1 AGVAADSRV
10 PRHGAMH
17 GRRRC
22 GPRCSVHR
30 RTDGSVPR
38 IPEPAGVP
46 RVRAHLRRGRRA
58 PRGVRA
64 MSVIEAALK
73 TLAGLLA
80 REPVTIVRGVV
91 DLVRTALRQP
101 DKAAALA
108 RAKRAAAGKSVVE
121 TAVNATLKAKSR
133 KS

>member
-1 AGVAADSRV
+1 
-10 PRHGAMH
+10 
-17 GRRRC
+17 
-22 GPRCSVHR
+22 
-30 RTDGSVPR
+30 
-38 IPEPAGVP
+38 
-46 RVRAHLRRGRRA
+46 
-58 PRGVRA
+58 

-108 RAKRAAAGKSVVE
+108 RAKRAAAGKTAVE
-121 TAVNATLKAKSR
+121 TAVNAALKAKSR
-133 KS
+133 KL

>member
-1 AGVAADSRV
+1 
-10 PRHGAMH
+10 
-17 GRRRC
+17 
-22 GPRCSVHR
+22 
-30 RTDGSVPR
+30 
-38 IPEPAGVP
+38 
-46 RVRAHLRRGRRA
+46 
-58 PRGVRA
+58 

-108 RAKRAAAGKSVVE
+108 RAKRAAAGKTAVE

>member
-1 AGVAADSRV
+1 
-10 PRHGAMH
+10 
-17 GRRRC
+17 
-22 GPRCSVHR
+22 
-30 RTDGSVPR
+30 
-38 IPEPAGVP
+38 
-46 RVRAHLRRGRRA
+46 
-58 PRGVRA
+58 